1 MKLKT
6 NINPNY
12 KTKKCIQFYEN
23 GYCPYGIRCQFL
35 HKEQFSSTD
44 NPTEGLSSSEIIGNN
59 NSNINKDNNTYSSSN
74 VTINNELSNKLSI
87 GSVPNNNVKYF
98 HSPQTLFVG
107 ISQVSKELSY
117 QKLMQKLMN
126 SYSED
131 TEVVDIK
138 DHKKSEDDYSS
149 R

>member
-35 HKEQFSSTD
+35 HKETENVNSD
-44 NPTEGLSSSEIIGNN
+44 NNSANITLNHDAGNKESRSSSYG
-59 NSNINKDNNTYSSSN
+59 
-74 VTINNELSNKLSI
+74 
-87 GSVPNNNVKYF
+87 GF
-98 HSPQTLFVG
+98 HSRFFYSPQTAFGG
-107 ISQVSKELSY
+107 ISKITKEITY
-117 QKLMQKLMN
+117 QKIMESLLKNEDNYKENMGISEEN
-126 SYSED
+126 SQVADEKND
-131 TEVVDIK
+131 KNEK
-138 DHKKSEDDYSS
+138 NE